1 MNNID
6 ELPVP
11 DEKFSSD
18 DNPTSLIRIKIV
30 TGENSNVFS
39 NVLLDTGSHF
49 SVINSRYAHKL
60 GLRLQNL
67 QQGDIKYVMMANSQL
82 VSISCKVRMQLQ
94 IGNLTLHE
102 WAYCVPTLS
111 QNIILGLKFMR
122 NNGVNLLNDRGIVKI
137 MGVKI
142 PFVSRTT
149 LVLP

>member
-11 DEKFSSD
+11 DERFSSD
-18 DNPTSLIRIKIV
+18 DNPTSLIRIKIA

-67 QQGDIKYVMMANSQL
+67 QHGDTTYVMMANSQL
-82 VSISCKVRMQLQ
+82 VPISSKVRMQLQ

-122 NNGVNLLNDRGIVKI
+122 NNGVNILNDRGIVKI
-137 MGVKI
+137 
-142 PFVSRTT
+142 
-149 LVLP
+149 